1 MNHKKIYPSYFL
13 IIPLVLYVGLFI
25 IPSFMGMVLS
35 LTDWNAMNDEIH
47 FVGLSH
53 FIDIFTD
60 ERYIIVIVNTV
71 IFAIV
76 TTIFKN
82 VIGFSMALALK
93 ALRNPEKRDPMYDAG
108 LSLQGH
114 VMAFAAEESRVNG
127 GRVIE
132 L

>member
-60 ERYIIVIVNTV
+60 
-71 IFAIV
+71 
-76 TTIFKN
+76 
-82 VIGFSMALALK
+82 
-93 ALRNPEKRDPMYDAG
+93 
-108 LSLQGH
+108 
-114 VMAFAAEESRVNG
+114 
-127 GRVIE
+127 
-132 L
+132 

>member
-82 VIGFSMALALK
+82 VIGFSMALALN
-93 ALRNPEKRDPMYDAG
+93 R
-108 LSLQGH
+108 
-114 VMAFAAEESRVNG
+114 
-127 GRVIE
+127 I
-132 L
+132 